1 MSERI
6 SHSGIIDS
14 ILGENIKVR
23 IVQTSACAACKVASH
38 CNAAESKV
46 KVVDVICADS
56 TAYRVGQE
64 VVVSASKAVANRA
77 LLLGFGLPS
86 LILVAVLLV
95 ALQFTGNEG
104 LAAVAAL
111 GSLVPYYLLLW
122 LFRDKVQQGISFRI
136 DD

>member
-1 MSERI
+1 ML
-6 SHSGIIDS
+6 
-14 ILGENIKVR
+14 ILP
-23 IVQTSACAACKVASH
+23 
-38 CNAAESKV
+38 
-46 KVVDVICADS
+46 
-56 TAYRVGQE
+56 
-64 VVVSASKAVANRA
+64 
-77 LLLGFGLPS
+77 F

-104 LAAVAAL
+104 LAAFAAL